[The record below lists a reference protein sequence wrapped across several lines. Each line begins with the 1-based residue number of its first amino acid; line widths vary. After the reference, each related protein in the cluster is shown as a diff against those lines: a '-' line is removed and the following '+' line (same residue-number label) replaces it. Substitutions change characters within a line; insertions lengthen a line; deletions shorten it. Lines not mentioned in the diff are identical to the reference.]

1 MSSFAPF
8 IKQSIASK
16 PNQFHL
22 DRIQPCFAAPAKW
35 GLSVQR
41 SAESVF
47 NFSSLRYHCT
57 GLGRGRVRHGGGV
70 GIKVKVL
77 FFHIPSRS
85 CLLAGWLA
93 GSISFGVVDTANY
106 TVKLLTHRT
115 IKRYALGC

>member
-22 DRIQPCFAAPAKW
+22 DRIQPCFAALAKW
-35 GLSVQR
+35 GLSVQL

-57 GLGRGRVRHGGGV
+57 GLGTGRVRHGGGV

-85 CLLAGWLA
+85 CLLAG
-93 GSISFGVVDTANY
+93 SISFGVVDTAYY